1 MLIGEVPERSKGA
14 DCKSVGYAFEG
25 PNPSLSNMPPY
36 TRGLFYFWELTMFY
50 DSGLSFECQRC
61 RYCCSSEPGYVF
73 LSEKDIENASEAL
86 SIPKEEFLALY
97 TRDVDYGLYYMV
109 SLKEKDNYDC
119 IFLSDNGC
127 SIYKGRPLQCRTY
140 PFWPSIVE
148 NRANWESEK
157 KSCPGIGK
165 GCIVSKEQIDEMLQQ
180 GNKNIPFVKMKK
192 KKHI

>member
-36 TRGLFYFWELTMFY
+36 TRGLFYCLELTMFY

-119 IFLSDNGC
+119 IFLSD
-127 SIYKGRPLQCRTY
+127 KG
-140 PFWPSIVE
+140 
-148 NRANWESEK
+148 
-157 KSCPGIGK
+157 
-165 GCIVSKEQIDEMLQQ
+165 
-180 GNKNIPFVKMKK
+180 
-192 KKHI
+192 